1 VEADIEVKGLAKY
14 FNSFPALNH
23 IDLTVYKGEFFG
35 LLGPNGAGK
44 TTLMRIL
51 TTLLRPS
58 EGQAKVGGYDVVKD
72 ASKVRTIIGA
82 VSDKLIMY
90 NLLSAK
96 ENLRFFARLYGLKG
110 NAIEE
115 RIDELLDLVELRSWQ
130 NKLVGTFSTG
140 MRQRLNIVRALIQN
154 PKILFLDEPTLGLD
168 PQSQRFIKD
177 LVIDLNKKGMTI
189 VLTTHDMD
197 EADELS
203 QRIGIIDRGK
213 IIACDT
219 PSSLKRMQGV
229 GTLEEVFL
237 SLTGRGLRDSANE
250 KVPTVVRHRRM
261 FG

>member
-1 VEADIEVKGLAKY
+1 MIADIEIKGLAKY
-14 FNSFPALNH
+14 FKGFPAVNH
-23 IDLTVYKGEFFG
+23 IDLTINEGELFG

-58 EGQAKVGGYDVVKD
+58 EGQAVVGGYDVVKD
-72 ASKVRTIIGA
+72 ASKVRTVIGA

-96 ENLRFFARLYGLKG
+96 ENLRFFGRLYGLKG
-110 NAIEE
+110 DVIEK
-115 RIDELLDLVELRSWQ
+115 RIDELLELVELRSWQ
-130 NKLVGTFSTG
+130 DKLIGTFSTG
-140 MRQRLNIVRALIQN
+140 MKQRLNIVRALIQN

-168 PQSQRFIKD
+168 PQSQRFVKD
-177 LVIDLNKKGMTI
+177 LAKDLHNRGMTI
-189 VLTTHDMD
+189 VLTTHDMV

-203 QRIGIIDRGK
+203 QRIGIIDKGK

-219 PSSLKRMQGV
+219 SSSLKSKQGV
-229 GTLEEVFL
+229 KTLEEVFL
-237 SLTGRGLRDSANE
+237 SLTGRVLRDSANE
-250 KVPTVVRHRRM
+250 KISVMRPRRM

>member
-1 VEADIEVKGLAKY
+1 VIADIEVKGLAKY
-14 FNSFPALNH
+14 FNGFPAVNH
-23 IDLTVYKGEFFG
+23 IDLTVYKGELFG

-58 EGQAKVGGYDVVKD
+58 EGQATVGGYDVVKD
-72 ASKVRTIIGA
+72 ASKVRTVIGS

-96 ENLRFFARLYGLKG
+96 ENLQFFGRLYGLRGDVMEK
-110 NAIEE
+110 

-130 NKLVGTFSTG
+130 NKQIGTFSTG
-140 MRQRLNIVRALIQN
+140 MKQRLNIIRALIQN
-154 PKILFLDEPTLGLD
+154 PSILFLDEPTLGLD
-168 PQSQRFIKD
+168 PQSQRFVKELAKD
-177 LVIDLNKKGMTI
+177 LHNRGMTI
-189 VLTTHDMD
+189 VLTTHDME

-203 QRIGIIDRGK
+203 QRIGIIDKGK

-219 PSSLKRMQGV
+219 SSNLKRQQGV

-237 SLTGRGLRDSANE
+237 GLTGRGLRDSANGR
-250 KVPTVVRHRRM
+250 VSIAMGRRRM

>member
-1 VEADIEVKGLAKY
+1 MITDIEVKGLAKY
-14 FNSFPALNH
+14 FNGFPAVNH
-23 IDLTVYKGEFFG
+23 VDLTINEGELFG

-58 EGQAKVGGYDVVKD
+58 EGQALVGGYDVVKD
-72 ASKVRTIIGA
+72 AAKVRTVIGA

-96 ENLRFFARLYGLKG
+96 ENLRFFGRLYGLKG
-110 NAIEE
+110 DVIEK
-115 RIDELLDLVELRSWQ
+115 RIDELLELVELRSWQ
-130 NKLVGTFSTG
+130 DKLIGTFSTG
-140 MRQRLNIVRALIQN
+140 MKQRLNIVRALIQN
-154 PKILFLDEPTLGLD
+154 PSILFLDEPTLGLD
-168 PQSQRFIKD
+168 PQSQRFVKE
-177 LVIDLNKKGMTI
+177 LARNLHNRGMTI
-189 VLTTHDMD
+189 VLTTHDMV

-203 QRIGIIDRGK
+203 QRIGIIDKGK

-219 PSSLKRMQGV
+219 SSSLKSQQGV
-229 GTLEEVFL
+229 KTLEEVFL

-250 KVPTVVRHRRM
+250 KTPAMAGRRRM